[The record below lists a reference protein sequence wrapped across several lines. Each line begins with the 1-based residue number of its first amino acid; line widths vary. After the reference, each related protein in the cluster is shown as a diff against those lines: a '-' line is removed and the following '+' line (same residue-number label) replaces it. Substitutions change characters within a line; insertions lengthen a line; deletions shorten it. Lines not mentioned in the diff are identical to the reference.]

1 MISEFQFKRNLYKN
15 VSENLSEMD
24 IWHIQ
29 LWILLG
35 NEEVRERADGEG
47 NSCGG
52 ATKKR
57 EISRTSLTI
66 NIHFSSH
73 NTKYFPK

>member
-47 NSCGG
+47 ELSRRRN
-52 ATKKR
+52 KKAR
-57 EISRTSLTI
+57 DFT
-66 NIHFSSH
+66 HFLNH
-73 NTKYFPK
+73 KYTLLIT